1 MSGLRLHKILI
12 ITLLSNY
19 IFLASSLTSAHEMT
33 EQFIPIGMSPGIS
46 NKYSYIGNISG
57 VDRASNTILMR
68 ADDSTITISISP
80 STRIWLDR
88 SKMKKTNIDAS
99 FDELE
104 VGRRIEVMHSRK
116 DANTAVWI
124 KIESS

>member
-12 ITLLSNY
+12 ITLLSNC

-46 NKYSYIGNISG
+46 DKYSYIGNISG

-80 STRIWLDR
+80 TTRIWLDR